1 MSTELE
7 KKLRANSTPPERRM
21 WRLLYPFRTGEFHF
35 RKQEQIGPFYV
46 DFACHH
52 AGLVIEVDGETH
64 YVEGAQQRDARRD
77 AFLRGEGYTVLR
89 FTNDDVMHN
98 PEGVHTLIATAL
110 ADRPQRLRS
119 SSHPES
125 SSHEDTR

>member
-1 MSTELE
+1 MTTDIE
-7 KKLRANSTPPERRM
+7 KNLRANSTAPERRM
-21 WRLLYPFRTGEFHF
+21 WRLLYPFRTGGFHF

-64 YVEGAQQRDARRD
+64 YVDGARQRDARRD

-89 FTNDDVMHN
+89 FTNEDVMHN
-98 PEGVHTLIATAL
+98 PEGVHTLVAAAL
-110 ADRPQRLRS
+110 ADRPQRPRS
-119 SSHPES
+119 SSRPEPS
-125 SSHEDTR
+125 RQEDIR

>member
-1 MSTELE
+1 MSTDLE

-21 WRLLYPFRTGEFHF
+21 WRLLYPFRTGGFHF

-98 PEGVHTLIATAL
+98 PEGVHTLVATAL
-110 ADRPQRLRS
+110 ADTPQRLRS
-119 SSHPES
+119 SSHPEP